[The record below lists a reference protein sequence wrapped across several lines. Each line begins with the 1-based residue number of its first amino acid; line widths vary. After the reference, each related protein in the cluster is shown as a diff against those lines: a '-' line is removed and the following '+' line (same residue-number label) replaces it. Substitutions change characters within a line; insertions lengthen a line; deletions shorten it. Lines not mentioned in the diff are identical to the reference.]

1 MKKNIL
7 ILGIAIATLSLTAFG
22 IINSKDSETN
32 KEVASNKEITPIN
45 EVVSLDENVKE
56 DFNLSPYPD
65 FVYNVDSR
73 FMSTIT
79 KEDLHKAKSILDFL
93 PKEQTDPVFKYKS
106 VSVIILDDNKP
117 TDRKET
123 GDSEVLTEAQIK
135 LIQSIDYSTN
145 FLIRADFQEMNN
157 DVNHLVNNYFSPHM
171 TVVPENEAAYV
182 NGEKALIDYLREN
195 SKDKTTI
202 VNERK
207 LKSGKIFFTVTKEG
221 VISDVHLTSTSGY
234 PSIDLYMIEL
244 VKSIP
249 GAWEAA
255 TNSIGQK
262 VDQELVFSFGTM
274 GC

>member
-7 ILGIAIATLSLTAFG
+7 ILGIVFATFSLTAFG
-22 IINSKDSETN
+22 IINSKDPVKN
-32 KEVASNKEITPIN
+32 QKIASNSQPVTYAG
-45 EVVSLDENVKE
+45 EVRE

-79 KEDLHKAKSILDFL
+79 KEELHKAKSILDFL

-106 VSVIILDDNKP
+106 VSVIILNDNKP
-117 TDRKET
+117 TDKKEV
-123 GDSEVLTEAQIK
+123 GYSEVFTEAQIE
-135 LIQSIDYSTN
+135 LIKSIDYSTN
-145 FLIRADFQEMNN
+145 FVIRADFQEMNN

-171 TVVPENEAAYV
+171 TVVPENEAVYL
-182 NGEKALIDYLREN
+182 NGNDALIEYLREN
-195 SKDKTTI
+195 SKEKTTI
-202 VNERK
+202 INQRK
-207 LKSGKIFFTVTKEG
+207 LQSGKIFFTVTKSG
-221 VISDVHLTSTSGY
+221 DISNVKLTSTSGY

-249 GAWEAA
+249 GVWEAA

-262 VDQELVFSFGTM
+262 VDQELVFSYGTM

>member
-32 KEVASNKEITPIN
+32 KEIASNNQPVTYEKE
-45 EVVSLDENVKE
+45 VRE

-117 TDRKET
+117 TDKKEV
-123 GDSEVLTEAQIK
+123 GDSEVFTDAQIE
-135 LIQSIDYSTN
+135 LIKSIDYSTN
-145 FLIRADFQEMNN
+145 FVIWADFQEMNN

-171 TVVPENEAAYV
+171 TVVPENEAAYI
-182 NGEKALIDYLREN
+182 NGEQVLIDYLREN
-195 SKDKTTI
+195 SIEKTTI
-202 VNERK
+202 VNKKK
-207 LKSGKIFFTVTKEG
+207 LGSGKIFFTVTKDG
-221 VISDVHLTSTSGY
+221 NISDVKLRSTSGS

-249 GAWEAA
+249 GSWEAA

-262 VDQELVFSFGTM
+262 VDQELVFSYGTM

>member
-1 MKKNIL
+1 MRKNIL
-7 ILGIAIATLSLTAFG
+7 ILGIVLAAFSLAAYG
-22 IINSKDSETN
+22 VVNSKKSEVN
-32 KEVASNKEITPIN
+32 KIIASNN
-45 EVVSLDENVKE
+45 VVIPLDEKVIE
-56 DFNLSPYPD
+56 DFNVKAYPD
-65 FVYNVDSR
+65 FAYDVNSR

-93 PKEQTDPVFKYKS
+93 PKEQTDPVIRYES
-106 VSVIILDDNKP
+106 VSVIILDDY
-117 TDRKET
+117 KET
-123 GDSEVLTEAQIK
+123 DKRETGYSEILTEAQIK

-145 FLIRADFQEMNN
+145 FLIRADFQEMNKE
-157 DVNHLVNNYFSPHM
+157 VNHLVNNYFSPHL
-171 TVVPENEAAYV
+171 TVVPENEAVYV
-182 NGEKALIDYLREN
+182 NGKDALIDYLKEN
-195 SKDKTTI
+195 SIEKTTI

-207 LKSGKIFFTVTKEG
+207 LKSGKIYFTVTKNG
-221 VISDVHLTSTSGY
+221 TISNVNLTSTSGY

-249 GAWEAA
+249 GTWAAA

>member
-7 ILGIAIATLSLTAFG
+7 ILGIVLATFSLTAYG
-22 IINSKDSETN
+22 LINSKDSEAD
-32 KEVASNKEITPIN
+32 KKIASNSKPVAIER
-45 EVVSLDENVKE
+45 EVRE
-56 DFNLSPYPD
+56 DFNLSAYPD

-79 KEDLHKAKSILDFL
+79 KEELHKAKSILDFL

-117 TDRKET
+117 TDRKEV
-123 GDSEVLTEAQIK
+123 GYSEVLTEAQIK
-135 LIQSIDYSTN
+135 LLQSTDYSTN

-157 DVNHLVNNYFSPHM
+157 DVNHLVNNYFTPHI
-171 TVVPENEAAYV
+171 TVVPENEVVYV
-182 NGEKALIDYLREN
+182 NGKDALIDYLREN
-195 SKDKTTI
+195 SKEKTTI

-207 LKSGKIFFTVTKEG
+207 LKSGRIFFTVTKNG
-221 VISDVHLTSTSGY
+221 DISDVKLTSTSGY
-234 PSIDLYMIEL
+234 PSIDLYMIE
-244 VKSIP
+244 VIKSIP
-249 GAWEAA
+249 GDWEAA